1 MTISTNQM
9 NIAKNNTNND
19 NSMVDS
25 VKILSEFTKKD
36 IEKSY
41 NLDTIKGTE
50 AYFSNRYG
58 FLPRTFKGTNC

>member
-1 MTISTNQM
+1 MTSSNQETNI
-9 NIAKNNTNND
+9 NGNNLNND

-41 NLDTIKGTE
+41 NLDTVKGTE

-58 FLPRTFKGTNC
+58 WTLRRVLD

>member
-1 MTISTNQM
+1 MTTTTNRI
-9 NIAKNNTNND
+9 NLAENNKNNNG
-19 NSMVDS
+19 SMVDS
-25 VKILSEFTKKD
+25 VKVLSEFTRKD

-58 FLPRTFKGTNC
+58 WTLRKTID